1 MSDCSIG
8 FEVELNEIYLIENKN
23 DTNRNR
29 GTEEDRYLDSTPG
42 FFLQDPHYQVL
53 EKYDYGIEKGR
64 NKVKFDHVSKDPSE
78 RLEFESKPIIV
89 RENKGFLN

>member
-8 FEVELNEIYLIENKN
+8 FEVELNEVYLLENDQ

-64 NKVKFDHVSKDPSE
+64 NKVKFDHVSKKPYE
-78 RLEFESKPIIV
+78 RLELSLIHISEPT
-89 RENKGFLN
+89 RP

>member
-8 FEVELNEIYLIENKN
+8 FEVELNEVYLLENEQ

-42 FFLQDPHYQVL
+42 FFLQDHHYLVL
-53 EKYDYGIEKGR
+53 EEYDYGVEKGR
-64 NKVKFDHVSKDPSE
+64 NKVKFDHVSK
-78 RLEFESKPIIV
+78 
-89 RENKGFLN
+89 